1 MDYKAAASLRINTF
15 AQQPIKEQFLHL
27 KVKETDQDAVQRSRV
42 RYD

>member
-1 MDYKAAASLRINTF
+1 MDYKAAASLRINTS

-27 KVKETDQDAVQRSRV
+27 KVKTDQDAVQRSRV